1 MTTLS
6 FRTQKREQLLD
17 ITAEVDA
24 LVRKS
29 GVRDGICFVWS
40 LHTTCGVTVNEN
52 ADPDV
57 GHDLAA
63 KMAQLVPRDDPLYR
77 HTEEGNAD
85 AHIKTSL
92 VGTCATLPVSDGK
105 LLLGTWQGVFLAE
118 FDGPRTRRLAV
129 TVLPVPGPA
138 PR

>member
-1 MTTLS
+1 MTTLT
-6 FRTQKREQLLD
+6 FRTQSREQFLD
-17 ITAEVDA
+17 ITAEVEA
-24 LVRKS
+24 AARKS
-29 GVRDGICFVWS
+29 GVREGICYVWS

-63 KMAQLVPRDDPLYR
+63 KLSQLVPRDDPAYR
-77 HTEEGNAD
+77 HTEERNAD

-92 VGTCATLPVSDGK
+92 VGTCATLPVSDGR
-105 LLLGTWQGVFLAE
+105 LLLGTWQGIFLAE
-118 FDGPRTRRLAV
+118 FDGPRTRRVAV
-129 TVLPVPGPA
+129 TVLEVPGAA